1 LSAKPRGADHRRNGL
16 HRAYLYA
23 PGSRPE
29 LVAKALAGD
38 VDAVVLDLE
47 DAVAPDAA
55 DEARGHV
62 AAALDRWA
70 DGGRVGSGRVRS
82 GRDSG
87 PDVHVRVNRA
97 PDGYDRDDLAA
108 AVRPGLDGLRLPK
121 AEDPDAVAAVGRLL
135 DELEPRVGLRP
146 GAIGLYPTVESAA
159 GALAARDLATAS
171 PRVVRLAFGASDFLA
186 DVGARGD
193 EDLATLHVR
202 SHLVLASRAAGIGP
216 PIDSV
221 HTRLDDEAGLVAGA
235 ERARSL
241 GFVGKSVVH
250 PPQVGPVQRVFT
262 PSSDEVAWA
271 DRVVAALGDG
281 RPAATTLDGEF
292 VDPAVVARARGLLA
306 LAGRG

>member
-1 LSAKPRGADHRRNGL
+1 MSASPGGAHGQTGL

-23 PGSRPE
+23 PGSRPD
-29 LVAKALAGD
+29 LVAKALGGEA
-38 VDAVVLDLE
+38 DAVVLDLE

-62 AAALDRWA
+62 AAALDRRA
-70 DGGRVGSGRVRS
+70 GRPAA
-82 GRDSG
+82 SG
-87 PDVHVRVNRA
+87 PDLHVRVDRSA
-97 PDGYDRDDLAA
+97 DGYDREDLEA

-121 AEDPDAVAAVGRLL
+121 AEDPADVAAVGRLL

-146 GAIGLYPTVESAA
+146 GAVGLYPTVESAA

-202 SHLVLASRAAGIGP
+202 SHLVLVSRAARIGP

-250 PPQVGPVQRVFT
+250 PRQVAPVQRVFT
-262 PSSDEVAWA
+262 PSPDEMAWA
-271 DRVVAALGDG
+271 DRVVAAVGEG
-281 RPAATTLDGEF
+281 RPAATTVDGEF

-306 LAGRG
+306 LAGKG